1 MGGRKIRV
9 GIIGANV
16 GYGWTPRSHAPA
28 IAEMPEIEFSAVC
41 TSRKET
47 AKESADAYGVPLAF
61 SNHKEMLD
69 KTDLD
74 VVAVVVRVPK
84 HYDLAMD
91 VLKAGKN
98 IYTEWPLGANLKE
111 AEEMTHLAKEKGL
124 LTMVGLQSRAAPIF
138 LYLRDLIHE
147 GHIGEVLSANM
158 RQFSSGVLSR
168 PPGRTW
174 QKDVE
179 LGATTLTIPF
189 GHSIDALCMCLGEF
203 ASVSGKVSTKVPQ
216 WHEQETNRMVQVSSP
231 DTVMITGI
239 LESGTAVS
247 AHVSAIPYHGSGYRF
262 EIYGREGTLV
272 VTSNDAPST
281 GSSKLWGGQPNG
293 TDLVELEVP
302 ETYTKVPSSVPSGAP
317 FNIAQLW
324 DRFAE
329 GIKTNTEV
337 EPNFSTALTRH
348 KLLDAIQKSSD
359 TGITQKVYGS

>member
-1 MGGRKIRV
+1 
-9 GIIGANV
+9 
-16 GYGWTPRSHAPA
+16 
-28 IAEMPEIEFSAVC
+28 
-41 TSRKET
+41 
-47 AKESADAYGVPLAF
+47 
-61 SNHKEMLD
+61 
-69 KTDLD
+69 
-74 VVAVVVRVPK
+74 
-84 HYDLAMD
+84 
-91 VLKAGKN
+91 
-98 IYTEWPLGANLKE
+98 
-111 AEEMTHLAKEKGL
+111 
-124 LTMVGLQSRAAPIF
+124 MVGLQSRAAPIF

-203 ASVSGKVSTKVPQ
+203 ASVSGNVST
-216 WHEQETNRMVQVSSP
+216 QVSSP

-359 TGITQKVYGS
+359 TGITQKL